1 MKAHSR
7 SSMQL
12 TLHRRP
18 ATTDAAVRLRSFV
31 SYMLVPLLI
40 AILSA
45 CANKSNLANHSFQ
58 FDARTDSPDVELLG
72 WRYGT
77 SRHPGA
83 RSCPD
88 PKAAFIKIGQQVG
101 ISGEM
106 RVGEDLYVKWRVKS
120 TGEVFEETVDLR
132 DKLPRS
138 IENHTIRFIANES
151 QLYVYLITPTK
162 HIPNPCPS
170 NERRLPLR
178 TSGVPDERVFSLYCS
193 HKIMRL
199 HPTFCVVPTFN

>member
-1 MKAHSR
+1 MKARSR

-31 SYMLVPLLI
+31 SYMLAPLLI

-58 FDARTDSPDVELLG
+58 FDARTDSPDTEILN
-72 WRYGT
+72 WRYGDSKVHGT
-77 SRHPGA
+77 RPETHMLRAGRVPQQ
-83 RSCPD
+83 
-88 PKAAFIKIGQQVG
+88 IGT
-101 ISGEM
+101 SGEI
-106 RVGEDLYVKWRVKS
+106 RVGKDLYVKWRLKS
-120 TGEVFEETVDLR
+120 TQEVFEQTVDLR
-132 DKLPRS
+132 DKLPS
-138 IENHTIRFIANES
+138 NIENHTIRFIVNQS

-162 HIPNPCPS
+162 LAPNPCPS

-178 TSGVPDERVFSLYCS
+178 ISGVPDERVFSLYCS

-199 HPTFCVVPTFN
+199 HPINGIVPIFN